1 MFAGKTPK
9 GVKKKPR
16 RRHKKGKGSPS
27 GLGHNKKGAGNSST
41 VSARTDV
48 TQSMHLSDYTCIP
61 VASTYQVKM
70 DLCLSPRINL
80 IFKCLVYY
88 NIVWHIYLQ
97 KVSVSF
103 AIPFCPH

>member
-27 GLGHNKKGAGNSST
+27 GLGQNKKGAGNSST

-48 TQSMHLSDYTCIP
+48 TQSMHLSVYTCIP

-70 DLCLSPRINL
+70 DLCFESQDKSY
-80 IFKCLVYY
+80 FQVSCL
-88 NIVWHIYLQ
+88 L
-97 KVSVSF
+97 
-103 AIPFCPH
+103 